1 MEDALCFLIF
11 SGLICFFLFSWCT
24 HPSKSIDIF
33 LFLFVSPFIQF
44 YRYECTFPINFFL
57 HLKFYLSVSLL
68 KSFRNISFNFYLSNS
83 VLICRL
89 QVLSINPSL
98 FGTSSY
104 CLHLSIH
111 TSLFR
116 FYLATR
122 VRCYIFRFLFIAED
136 KVHYLS
142 ITMITFQITG
152 VYKIQHV
159 LGCSLFFLY

>member
-142 ITMITFQITG
+142 ITMITFKITG